1 MLQVETTGTM
11 FHCVRRSSKNRQSST
26 WCHLV
31 KIEARTVVLYSSMS
45 YNDLLQNNVEQAR
58 SYPVKSTIE
67 DGITL

>member
-1 MLQVETTGTM
+1 
-11 FHCVRRSSKNRQSST
+11 
-26 WCHLV
+26 
-31 KIEARTVVLYSSMS
+31 MS